1 MPYLDSIDK
10 GILMILNKN
19 SRSTGVQIS
28 KALSK
33 MRISLT
39 DRAVLQR
46 IARLEKRKI
55 IQAYTITLNPSI
67 ITEKSSNVVLLKFC
81 PSADSVLIEKLDTY
95 LLNSSFCLLAAR
107 IDGAKFDYICLM
119 VLDNKRQFDLQ
130 LIALLRAFRNLISNH
145 QTVIS
150 EIAKE
155 VPYIISFGHSIE
167 VQKKMLFASL
177 KLKESNTIKD
187 KLHQFVLDI
196 VGCFD
201 AKYVCL
207 RLLDNKT
214 NKLINAF
221 DSGTDANLAK
231 EYASISES
239 IGIGSI
245 LQTISPVLTNDIV
258 NGVKDEDRAWAATE
272 TLRSYAG
279 YPLSR
284 ENQAIGVLEIFS
296 DKAFSP
302 RDFEMASK
310 LCEELSRSLTHEDIA
325 NLDLQWGP
333 D

>member
-1 MPYLDSIDK
+1 MPDLDSIDK

-46 IARLEKRKI
+46 IARLEAKRI

-67 ITEKSSNVVLLKFC
+67 ITEKSSNVVLIKFC

-107 IDGAKFDYICLM
+107 IDAAEFDYICLM
-119 VLDNKRQFDLQ
+119 VFDNKRQFDLQ
-130 LIALLRAFRNLISNH
+130 LIALLRTFRNLISGH
-145 QTVIS
+145 QIVIS
-150 EIAKE
+150 EIVKNI
-155 VPYIISFGHSIE
+155 PYMISFDHSVE
-167 VQKKMLFASL
+167 VQKKMLFAHL
-177 KLKESNTIKD
+177 NLKESNTIKE
-187 KLHQFVLDI
+187 KLNQFVVDM

-207 RLLDNKT
+207 RLLDCKT

-221 DSGTDANLAK
+221 DSGTGANFAK

-239 IGIGSI
+239 IDMRSI
-245 LQTISPVLTNDIV
+245 FQTMSPVLTTDIV
-258 NGVKDEDRAWAATE
+258 NDVKDEEKAWAATE
-272 TLRSYAG
+272 NLRSYTG

-296 DKAFSP
+296 DRAFSP
-302 RDFEMASK
+302 RDFEMASM
-310 LCEELSRSLTHEDIA
+310 LCEELSRSLTHDDIA
-325 NLDLQWGP
+325 NLDLHWGP